1 MVDFENEQFCETC
14 LDVNKS
20 RRHRNTTGRSWSK
33 FPRYRNTVSENNVET
48 KETILILYAVQIKL
62 NTGKTKYCLI

>member
-1 MVDFENEQFCETC
+1 MKLVNFNQNICRSLNPFWDIVDFENEQFCETC

-33 FPRYRNTVSENNVET
+33 FPRHGNH
-48 KETILILYAVQIKL
+48 
-62 NTGKTKYCLI
+62 